1 MVYLP
6 AHTFTHILSYCD
18 DRVEQNQRI
27 HLAKCLAVLKHL
39 KFLATSKFEYLDTK
53 RINILDGFIP
63 GNTEQPLRGLVSRCT
78 RNEDINFN
86 LPETYPFL
94 DLFMDTAQ
102 LFLRDELRDEYHA
115 ELLYC
120 VLGGSW
126 EDPWLS

>member
-1 MVYLP
+1 M
-6 AHTFTHILSYCD
+6 SYCD

-39 KFLATSKFEYLDTK
+39 KFLATSKFEDLDTK
-53 RINILDGFIP
+53 RINILDGWIP
-63 GNTEQPLRGLVSRCT
+63 GNTEQPYLLTHT
-78 RNEDINFN
+78 RVEDINFN

-94 DLFMDTAQ
+94 DLFMKTAQ
-102 LFLRDELRDEYHA
+102 LFLRDEYHA

-126 EDPWLS
+126 EDPLLS